1 MNLNKNNKE
10 LIQINNQV
18 LYTAM
23 RMASTDSKVIKRK
36 IQELDKW
43 FIFPFVIT
51 NGVIPLTTS
60 GYKPINSIPQDY
72 SDFTLAITGNATIIA

>member
-1 MNLNKNNKE
+1 MNLNKNNSKE

-43 FIFPFVIT
+43 FIFSFC
-51 NGVIPLTTS
+51 N
-60 GYKPINSIPQDY
+60 Y
-72 SDFTLAITGNATIIA
+72 